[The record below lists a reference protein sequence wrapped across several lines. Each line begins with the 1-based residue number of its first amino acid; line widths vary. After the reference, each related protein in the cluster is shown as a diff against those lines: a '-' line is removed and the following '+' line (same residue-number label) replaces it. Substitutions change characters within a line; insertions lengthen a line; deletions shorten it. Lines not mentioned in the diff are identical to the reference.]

1 MSIKVGIN
9 GFGRIGR
16 LALRAAFDW
25 NELEFVLVNDV
36 AGDATTLA
44 HLLEFDS
51 VQGRWHHEV
60 TSDGSNMLIN
70 GQAIATTNERDI
82 DAVDWSGCD
91 VVIEATGVHR
101 KGSFLNK
108 YLAQGVK
115 RVVVSAPVK
124 EEGIANIVVGVND
137 EIFDPVLHKI
147 VTAAS
152 CTTNCIAP
160 VVKVINEKLG
170 IEQSSF
176 TTIHDLTNTQTI
188 LDAPHKDLRRA
199 RACGM
204 SLIPTTTGSAKAI
217 VEIFPELKD
226 KINGQAVR
234 VPLANA
240 SLTDII
246 FDVKQ
251 DTTAEEVNALLEEA
265 SKNEL
270 KGILGFEAR
279 PLVSVDYRGDQRSTI
294 VDGLSTM
301 VVGSRMV
308 KIYAWYDNEMGYATR
323 TAELVRKVGLADVHP
338 TWELEILEG
347 KSALVLMPCP
357 GTKGVELTSSLEQ
370 LKDQGVEAVVTAL
383 SVAEMEKAGVADLPK
398 ITQQLGMQWFNLPI
412 EDDCAPDAPF
422 VALWKTASPELH
434 KIIQSGGKLAMH
446 CMGGSGRTGILA
458 AHLLLELDW
467 DLDNIKSEVKA
478 LRPGAFTK
486 QPQID
491 YINQVV
497 AK

>member
-25 NELEFVLVNDV
+25 PEVEFVQINDV
-36 AGDATTLA
+36 AGDAATLA

-51 VQGRWHHEV
+51 VQGRWHHAVSHEGEQIV
-60 TSDGSNMLIN
+60 IN
-70 GQAIATTNERDI
+70 GKVIKTSQQKLIE
-82 DAVDWSGCD
+82 AVDWSGCD
-91 VVIEATGVHR
+91 VVIEATGKHR
-101 KGSFLNK
+101 KSEFLNQ

-137 EIFDPVLHKI
+137 HIFDPDKHRI

-160 VVKVINEKLG
+160 VVKVIHESLG

-204 SLIPTTTGSAKAI
+204 SLIPTTTGSATAI
-217 VEIFPELKD
+217 VEIFPDLKD
-226 KINGQAVR
+226 KINGHAVR

-246 FDVKQ
+246 FDVKR
-251 DTTAEEVNALLEEA
+251 DTTAEEVNALLKAA
-265 SKNEL
+265 SQNEL
-270 KGILGFEAR
+270 QGILGFEER
-279 PLVSVDYRGDQRSTI
+279 PLVSIDYRGDQRSTI
-294 VDGLSTM
+294 VDALSTM
-301 VVGSRMV
+301 VVGKRMV

-323 TAELVRKVGLADVHP
+323 TAELVRKVGLA
-338 TWELEILEG
+338 
-347 KSALVLMPCP
+347 
-357 GTKGVELTSSLEQ
+357 
-370 LKDQGVEAVVTAL
+370 
-383 SVAEMEKAGVADLPK
+383 
-398 ITQQLGMQWFNLPI
+398 
-412 EDDCAPDAPF
+412 
-422 VALWKTASPELH
+422 
-434 KIIQSGGKLAMH
+434 
-446 CMGGSGRTGILA
+446 
-458 AHLLLELDW
+458 
-467 DLDNIKSEVKA
+467 
-478 LRPGAFTK
+478 
-486 QPQID
+486 
-491 YINQVV
+491 
-497 AK
+497 